1 MNVGRRVSVLITA
14 MLLAVALVAGSLSN
28 RQTVSADAVRELGRA
43 AAYFD
48 STIVLARWSQP
59 KGPRGDQLAIE
70 LGYLERLRVGVGDPF
85 RLADEALAD
94 PRLSATTRQRVAWA
108 LLERL
113 RRGEAYVV
121 NPDVLD
127 GIGPWS
133 NDGIGAIGASHLDL
147 IERTIANAS
156 DPRAGELAVR
166 LAYMLA
172 AAKGSVSPH
181 AAQTTT
187 DVAALIR
194 DRVLALE
201 DVRDLL
207 ADANDE
213 KTDVLEDLTARRAS
227 RSFGVEQ
234 PGLAPLPSD
243 LQVEAMRAVPA
254 LVRAIDTLDRWIGD
268 DEARARERTRATSP
282 VIGPYF
288 AERLVKLAAERPPT
302 AQVVVTLG
310 GYAETLDDASN
321 EESLI
326 AANARAMFERDST
339 ARTTATATLSSAVA
353 VRTLAQAAPW
363 FQGMPG
369 PTAADVITEFGL
381 SGVTFARS
389 VPSAWR
395 PYYLRE
401 LQDGLRDMQRVFPIQ
416 SFAGLGIRFGTDAL
430 RDSALALHDPRTRTL
445 QLSIATSGGTL
456 AHELSH
462 DIDWQASRRMFAS
475 GGGYNSDRVVREQ
488 TGALAS
494 SLKSLGEARPFRSF
508 NGAGSAPPSD
518 RPAELFAR
526 GTDWFVASVLAQQGR
541 MNGFLSAIGDGSIA
555 GYAAGA
561 PTAVGAA
568 ATTSLLS
575 AIEAMTYVPDSVR
588 ASFEAT
594 WADPES
600 IDPTLL
606 VRRVLDA
613 RLSRGVGSAPP
624 RELEALLAGTDPQLC
639 MDDRSPEARARKDLV
654 IEAVDA
660 RARALAL
667 RRARLRAW
675 GARAPWAG
683 SLLGLAPWSPEL
695 GERVVDG
702 YRNAIVASLA
712 NALPG
717 QGVFPLTPPSFRSN
731 AASCSIRPR

>member
-1 MNVGRRVSVLITA
+1 MNVGRRTSVMITA
-14 MLLAVALVAGSLSN
+14 VLLAIALVVGALSN
-28 RQTVSADAVRELGRA
+28 RRTVSADAARELDRA
-43 AAYFD
+43 TAYFD

-94 PRLSATTRQRVAWA
+94 PRLNMTTRQRVAWA
-108 LLERL
+108 LLGRL
-113 RRGEAYVV
+113 RRGEAYVI
-121 NPDVLD
+121 NPAVLD

-133 NDGIGAIGASHLDL
+133 DDGVGATGASHLDL
-147 IERTIANAS
+147 IERAIDEAS
-156 DPRAGELAVR
+156 DPRAGELTIR

-172 AAKGSVSPH
+172 TANGSISPNAVQAA
-181 AAQTTT
+181 T

-194 DRVLALE
+194 DRAIAVA
-201 DVRDLL
+201 DVHDLL
-207 ADANDE
+207 VDANDQ
-213 KTDVLEDLTARRAS
+213 KAVVLEELTARRAS

-234 PGLAPLPSD
+234 PGLAPLPAD
-243 LQVEAMRAVPA
+243 LQIDAMRAVPS
-254 LVRAIDTLDRWIGD
+254 LVRSIDTLDRWTA
-268 DEARARERTRATSP
+268 DEKSKERERERATSP

-288 AERLVKLAAERPPT
+288 ASRLLEIAENRPPI

-310 GYAETLDDASN
+310 GYAAAMDDASN

-326 AANARAMFERDST
+326 AAGARRAFSRDSAARASAM
-339 ARTTATATLSSAVA
+339 ALLSSAVA

-363 FQGMPG
+363 FEGMPG
-369 PTAADVITEFGL
+369 PTAADMMSEFGL
-381 SGVTFARS
+381 SSVAFARS
-389 VPSAWR
+389 VPNAWR

-401 LQDGLRDMQRVFPIQ
+401 LQEGLRDMQRVFPIQ

-445 QLSIATSGGTL
+445 QLSIATSGGTI

-494 SLKSLGEARPFRSF
+494 SLKSLGEARPFRAF
-508 NGAGSAPPSD
+508 NGAGSAPPSG

-541 MNGFLSAIGDGSIA
+541 MNGFLSAIGDGSLA
-555 GYAAGA
+555 GYAAGT
-561 PTAVGAA
+561 PTAVGSP

-575 AIEAMTYVPDSVR
+575 AIDAMAYVPDSIR

-594 WADPES
+594 WADS
-600 IDPTLL
+600 KTIDPALL
-606 VRRVLDA
+606 VRRVLDVPLW
-613 RLSRGVGSAPP
+613 RAPMAP
-624 RELEALLAGTDPQLC
+624 STGADSFAALTGPALC
-639 MDDRSPEARARKDLV
+639 IDDRAPEGRARKDLV
-654 IEAVDA
+654 IAAVDA
-660 RARALAL
+660 RARGMAL
-667 RRARLRAW
+667 RRARYR
-675 GARAPWAG
+675 PWAARPPWAN
-683 SLLGLAPWSPEL
+683 SVLGLAPWSPVL

-702 YRNAIVASLA
+702 LRSAIVSTLLTV
-712 NALPG
+712 LPG
-717 QGVFPLTPPSFRSN
+717 QGVLPLTPPIFRSS
-731 AASCSIRPR
+731 AASCSIIPR